1 MTSLLDLA
9 LPYQKKVI
17 LDNSKVK
24 ILNFSRQIGKSWTA
38 AYLATQKCLMKQNGL
53 VIYLSTGQRAADESL
68 KTCKKFGDAIK
79 VLSDGKITY
88 DSTASCITY
97 NNGSRI
103 MTLPGKPESCRGWT
117 VDLLVCDE
125 MAFWQQPDECW
136 QAIVPALLNK
146 IAGGDKEI
154 IICSTPLGKNSLFFD
169 LCQRAKAEED
179 WKYFEV
185 SIHDA
190 IKDGLNV
197 DLEQLH
203 KLIPDPIQFSIEF
216 ECSFAD
222 SSNDFLSP
230 NLLQFYNDDV
240 KLEDF
245 FIGVDWARSG
255 DGTAI
260 VALGRTKESKI
271 YLLDL
276 CTLHNVEYEKQINFV
291 KEIFR
296 KYNPKAMYGD
306 AGGLGSPI
314 MEELNKKV
322 STRIKPFNFTSA
334 NKTDAYEYF
343 RKQVFDRNI
352 FFKEDFR
359 TQIVSDL
366 SLIQQIISENGKLSY
381 VSRRAN
387 GSHGDIV
394 SAIVLAL
401 QAIRDNPINASTPQT
416 FQFPSA
422 FGNWYSRL

>member
-97 NNGSRI
+97 SNGSRI

-169 LCQRAKAEED
+169 LCQRAKVEND

-291 KEIFR
+291 KEIFK

-334 NKTDAYEYF
+334 NKTDAYEYL

-366 SLIQQIISENGKLSY
+366 SLIQQIISENGKISY

-394 SAIVLAL
+394 SAVVLAL

-416 FQFPSA
+416 FQFNSA

>member
-1 MTSLLDLA
+1 M
-9 LPYQKKVI
+9 
-17 LDNSKVK
+17 
-24 ILNFSRQIGKSWTA
+24 
-38 AYLATQKCLMKQNGL
+38 
-53 VIYLSTGQRAADESL
+53 
-68 KTCKKFGDAIK
+68 
-79 VLSDGKITY
+79 
-88 DSTASCITY
+88 
-97 NNGSRI
+97 
-103 MTLPGKPESCRGWT
+103 
-117 VDLLVCDE
+117 
-125 MAFWQQPDECW
+125 
-136 QAIVPALLNK
+136 
-146 IAGGDKEI
+146 
-154 IICSTPLGKNSLFFD
+154 FFD
-169 LCQRAKAEED
+169 LCQRAKVEND

-230 NLLQFYNDDV
+230 SLLQFYNDDV
-240 KLEDF
+240 KFEDF

-260 VALGRTKESKI
+260 VALGRTKESRI
-271 YLLDL
+271 YLIDL

-322 STRIKPFNFTSA
+322 SARIKPFNFTSA
-334 NKTDAYEYF
+334 NKTDAYEYL

-366 SLIQQIISENGKLSY
+366 SLI
-381 VSRRAN
+381 
-387 GSHGDIV
+387 
-394 SAIVLAL
+394 
-401 QAIRDNPINASTPQT
+401 
-416 FQFPSA
+416 
-422 FGNWYSRL
+422 

>member
-169 LCQRAKAEED
+169 LCQRAKAEND

-291 KEIFR
+291 KEIFK

-334 NKTDAYEYF
+334 NKTDAYEYL

-366 SLIQQIISENGKLSY
+366 SLIQQIISENGKISY

-394 SAIVLAL
+394 SAVVLAL

-416 FQFPSA
+416 FQFNSA

>member
-97 NNGSRI
+97 SNGSRI

-169 LCQRAKAEED
+169 LCQRAKVEND

-334 NKTDAYEYF
+334 NKTDAYEYL

-366 SLIQQIISENGKLSY
+366 SLIQQIISENGKISY

-394 SAIVLAL
+394 SAVVLAL

-416 FQFPSA
+416 FQFNSA
-422 FGNWYSRL
+422 FGNWRSRL

>member
-1 MTSLLDLA
+1 
-9 LPYQKKVI
+9 
-17 LDNSKVK
+17 
-24 ILNFSRQIGKSWTA
+24 
-38 AYLATQKCLMKQNGL
+38 MKQNGL

-97 NNGSRI
+97 SNGSRI

-169 LCQRAKAEED
+169 LCQRAKVEND

-230 NLLQFYNDDV
+230 SLLQFYNDDV
-240 KLEDF
+240 KFEDF

-322 STRIKPFNFTSA
+322 SARIKPFNFTST
-334 NKTDAYEYF
+334 NKTDAYEYL

>member
-97 NNGSRI
+97 SNGSRI

-169 LCQRAKAEED
+169 LCQRAKVEND

-240 KLEDF
+240 KLEDY

-291 KEIFR
+291 KEIFK

-334 NKTDAYEYF
+334 NKTDAYEYL

-366 SLIQQIISENGKLSY
+366 SLIQQIISENGKVSY

-394 SAIVLAL
+394 SAVVLAL

-416 FQFPSA
+416 FQFNSA
-422 FGNWYSRL
+422 FGNWHSRL

>member
-97 NNGSRI
+97 SNGSRI

-169 LCQRAKAEED
+169 LCQRAKVDKD

-334 NKTDAYEYF
+334 NKTGAYEYL

-394 SAIVLAL
+394 SAVVLAL
-401 QAIRDNPINASTPQT
+401 QAIRDNPINASIPQT

-422 FGNWYSRL
+422 FGNWHSRL

>member
-38 AYLATQKCLMKQNGL
+38 AYLATQKCLMKKNGL

-68 KTCKKFGDAIK
+68 KTCRKFGDAIK

-97 NNGSRI
+97 SNGSRI

-169 LCQRAKAEED
+169 LCQRAKVEND

-230 NLLQFYNDDV
+230 SLLQFYNDDV

-291 KEIFR
+291 KEIFK

-322 STRIKPFNFTSA
+322 SARIKPFNFTST
-334 NKTDAYEYF
+334 NKTDAYEYL
-343 RKQVFDRNI
+343 RKQVFDRNM

>member
-97 NNGSRI
+97 SNGSRI

-169 LCQRAKAEED
+169 LCQRAKVEND

-230 NLLQFYNDDV
+230 SLLQFYNDDV
-240 KLEDF
+240 KFEDF

-314 MEELNKKV
+314 MEELSTKV
-322 STRIKPFNFTSA
+322 SARIKPFNFTST
-334 NKTDAYEYF
+334 NKTDAYEYL
-343 RKQVFDRNI
+343 RKQVFDRSI

-401 QAIRDNPINASTPQT
+401 QAIRDNPVNASTPQT
-416 FQFPSA
+416 FQFNSA

>member
-53 VIYLSTGQRAADESL
+53 VIYLSTSQRAADESL

-97 NNGSRI
+97 SNGSRI

-169 LCQRAKAEED
+169 LCQRAKVEND

-230 NLLQFYNDDV
+230 SLLQFYNDDV
-240 KLEDF
+240 KFEDF

-260 VALGRTKESKI
+260 TVLGRTKESKI
-271 YLLDL
+271 YLIDL

-314 MEELNKKV
+314 MEELSTKV
-322 STRIKPFNFTSA
+322 SARIKPFNFTST
-334 NKTDAYEYF
+334 NKTDAYEYL

-401 QAIRDNPINASTPQT
+401 QAIRDNPVNASTPQT
-416 FQFPSA
+416 FQFNSA

>member
-97 NNGSRI
+97 SNGSRI

-125 MAFWQQPDECW
+125 MAFWQQPDDCW

-169 LCQRAKAEED
+169 LCQRAKVEND

-271 YLLDL
+271 YILDL

-291 KEIFR
+291 KEIFK

-306 AGGLGSPI
+306 AGGLGNPI

-334 NKTDAYEYF
+334 NKTDAYEYL

-366 SLIQQIISENGKLSY
+366 SLIQQIISENGKISY

-394 SAIVLAL
+394 SAVVLAL

-422 FGNWYSRL
+422 FGNWHSRL

>member
-17 LDNSKVK
+17 LDKSKVK
-24 ILNFSRQIGKSWTA
+24 VLNFSRQIGKSWTA

-97 NNGSRI
+97 SNGSRI

-169 LCQRAKAEED
+169 LCQRAKVEND

-306 AGGLGSPI
+306 AGGLGNPI

-334 NKTDAYEYF
+334 NKTDAYEYL

-366 SLIQQIISENGKLSY
+366 SLIQQIISENGKISY
-381 VSRRAN
+381 ISRRAN

-422 FGNWYSRL
+422 FGNRYSRL

>member
-17 LDNSKVK
+17 LDKSKVK

-97 NNGSRI
+97 SNGSRI

-169 LCQRAKAEED
+169 LCQRAKVEND

-240 KLEDF
+240 KFEDY

-334 NKTDAYEYF
+334 NKTDAYEYL
-343 RKQVFDRNI
+343 RKQVFDRSI

-366 SLIQQIISENGKLSY
+366 SLIQQIISENGKVSY

-394 SAIVLAL
+394 SAVVLAL

-416 FQFPSA
+416 FQFNSA

>member
-17 LDNSKVK
+17 LDKSKVK
-24 ILNFSRQIGKSWTA
+24 VLNFSRQIGKSWTA
-38 AYLATQKCLMKQNGL
+38 AYLATQKCLMKNNAL
-53 VIYLSTGQRAADESL
+53 VVYLSTGQRAADEAL
-68 KTCKKFGDAIK
+68 KTCRKFGDAVKI
-79 VLSDGKITY
+79 LSNDTITY
-88 DSTASCITY
+88 TSNASCITY
-97 NNGSRI
+97 SNGSRI
-103 MTLPGKPESCRGWT
+103 MSLPGKPESCRGWS

-136 QAIVPALLNK
+136 QAIIPTLLNHLS
-146 IAGGDKEI
+146 GGEKEI

-169 LCQRAKAEED
+169 LCQRAKVEKD
-179 WKYFEV
+179 WKYFEI

-203 KLIPDPIQFSIEF
+203 KLIPDPTQFAIEF

-222 SSNDFLSP
+222 SSNDFISS
-230 NLLQFYNDDV
+230 NLLQFYVDDV
-240 KLEDF
+240 KFEDY

-260 VALGRTKESKI
+260 TVLGRTKESKI

-276 CTLHNVEYEKQINFV
+276 CTLHNVEYEKQINLV
-291 KEIFR
+291 KEIFK

-314 MEELNKKV
+314 MEELNKKI
-322 STRIKPFNFTSA
+322 STRIKPFNFTSI

-343 RKQVFDRNI
+343 RKQIFDRNI

-366 SLIQQIISENGKLSY
+366 SLIQQIISENGKISY

-394 SAIVLAL
+394 SSIVLAL
-401 QAIRDNPINASTPQT
+401 QAIRDNPINSSTPQT

-422 FGNWYSRL
+422 FGSFRSRL

>member
-97 NNGSRI
+97 SNGSRI

-169 LCQRAKAEED
+169 LCQRAKVEND

-230 NLLQFYNDDV
+230 SLLQFYNDDV
-240 KLEDF
+240 KFEDF

-314 MEELNKKV
+314 MEELSTKV
-322 STRIKPFNFTSA
+322 SARIKPFNFTST
-334 NKTDAYEYF
+334 NKTDAYEYL

-401 QAIRDNPINASTPQT
+401 QAIRDNPVNASTPQT

-422 FGNWYSRL
+422 FGSFRSRL

>member
-97 NNGSRI
+97 SNGSRI

-169 LCQRAKAEED
+169 LCQRAKVEND

-230 NLLQFYNDDV
+230 SLLQFYNDDV
-240 KLEDF
+240 KFEDF

-260 VALGRTKESKI
+260 TVLGRTKESKI

-291 KEIFR
+291 KEIFK

-314 MEELNKKV
+314 MEELSTKV
-322 STRIKPFNFTSA
+322 SARIKPFNFTST
-334 NKTDAYEYF
+334 NKTDAYEYL

-366 SLIQQIISENGKLSY
+366 SLIQQIISENGKVSY

-416 FQFPSA
+416 FQFNSA

>member
-1 MTSLLDLA
+1 M
-9 LPYQKKVI
+9 
-17 LDNSKVK
+17 
-24 ILNFSRQIGKSWTA
+24 
-38 AYLATQKCLMKQNGL
+38 
-53 VIYLSTGQRAADESL
+53 
-68 KTCKKFGDAIK
+68 
-79 VLSDGKITY
+79 
-88 DSTASCITY
+88 
-97 NNGSRI
+97 
-103 MTLPGKPESCRGWT
+103 
-117 VDLLVCDE
+117 
-125 MAFWQQPDECW
+125 
-136 QAIVPALLNK
+136 
-146 IAGGDKEI
+146 
-154 IICSTPLGKNSLFFD
+154 FFD
-169 LCQRAKAEED
+169 LCQRAKVEND

-260 VALGRTKESKI
+260 VALGRTKESRV
-271 YLLDL
+271 YLIDL

-334 NKTDAYEYF
+334 NKTDAYEYL

-366 SLIQQIISENGKLSY
+366 SLIQQIISENGKISY

-394 SAIVLAL
+394 SAVVLAL

-416 FQFPSA
+416 FQFNSA

>member
-97 NNGSRI
+97 SNGSRI

-169 LCQRAKAEED
+169 LCQRAKVEND

-230 NLLQFYNDDV
+230 SLLQFYNDDV
-240 KLEDF
+240 KFEDF

-291 KEIFR
+291 KEIFK
-296 KYNPKAMYGD
+296 KYHPKAMYGD

-314 MEELNKKV
+314 MEELSTKV
-322 STRIKPFNFTSA
+322 SARIKPFNFTST
-334 NKTDAYEYF
+334 NKTGAYEYL

-401 QAIRDNPINASTPQT
+401 QAIRDNPVNASTPQT
-416 FQFPSA
+416 FQFNSA

>member
-17 LDNSKVK
+17 LDKSKVK
-24 ILNFSRQIGKSWTA
+24 VLNFSRQIGKSWTA

-97 NNGSRI
+97 SNGSRI

-169 LCQRAKAEED
+169 LCQRAKVEND

-203 KLIPDPIQFSIEF
+203 KLIPDPTQFAIEF

-222 SSNDFLSP
+222 SSNEFISS
-230 NLLQFYNDDV
+230 NLLQFYVDDV
-240 KLEDF
+240 KFEDY

-260 VALGRTKESKI
+260 TVLGRTKESKI

-276 CTLHNVEYEKQINFV
+276 CTLHNVEYEKQINLV

-322 STRIKPFNFTSA
+322 STRIKPFNFTSI

-343 RKQVFDRNI
+343 RKQIFDRNM
-352 FFKEDFR
+352 FFKENFR

-394 SAIVLAL
+394 SSIVLGL
-401 QAIRDNPINASTPQT
+401 QAIRDNPINSSTPQT

-422 FGNWYSRL
+422 FGSWHSRL

>member
-97 NNGSRI
+97 SNGSRI

-169 LCQRAKAEED
+169 LCQRAKVEND

-260 VALGRTKESKI
+260 VALGRTKESRV
-271 YLLDL
+271 YLIDL

-366 SLIQQIISENGKLSY
+366 SLIQQIISENGKISY

-394 SAIVLAL
+394 SAVVLAL

-422 FGNWYSRL
+422 FGNWRSRL

>member
-97 NNGSRI
+97 SNGSRI

-169 LCQRAKAEED
+169 LCQRAKVEND

-230 NLLQFYNDDV
+230 NLLQFYNDNV

-334 NKTDAYEYF
+334 NKTDAYEYL

-401 QAIRDNPINASTPQT
+401 QAIRDNPINASAPQT
-416 FQFPSA
+416 FQFNSA

>member
-97 NNGSRI
+97 SNGSRI

-169 LCQRAKAEED
+169 LCQRAKVEND

-230 NLLQFYNDDV
+230 SLLQFYNDDV
-240 KLEDF
+240 KFEDF

-314 MEELNKKV
+314 MEELSTKV
-322 STRIKPFNFTSA
+322 SARIKPFNFTST
-334 NKTDAYEYF
+334 NKTDAYEYL

-401 QAIRDNPINASTPQT
+401 QAIRDNPVNASTPQT
-416 FQFPSA
+416 FQFNSA

>member
-97 NNGSRI
+97 SNGSRI

-169 LCQRAKAEED
+169 LCQRAKVEND

-291 KEIFR
+291 KEIFK

-334 NKTDAYEYF
+334 NKTDAYEYL
-343 RKQVFDRNI
+343 RKQVFDRSI

-401 QAIRDNPINASTPQT
+401 QAIRDNPINASIPQT
-416 FQFPSA
+416 FQFNSA

>member
-17 LDNSKVK
+17 LDKSKVK

-97 NNGSRI
+97 SNGSRI

-169 LCQRAKAEED
+169 LCQRAKVEND

-240 KLEDF
+240 KFEDY

-334 NKTDAYEYF
+334 NKTDAYEYL
-343 RKQVFDRNI
+343 RKQVFDRSI

-381 VSRRAN
+381 MSRRAN

-394 SAIVLAL
+394 SAVVLAL

-416 FQFPSA
+416 FQFNSA

>member
-79 VLSDGKITY
+79 VLSNGKITY

-97 NNGSRI
+97 SNGSRI

-169 LCQRAKAEED
+169 LCQRAKVEND

-230 NLLQFYNDDV
+230 SLLQFYNDDV
-240 KLEDF
+240 KFEDF

-260 VALGRTKESKI
+260 VALGRTKESRI
-271 YLLDL
+271 YLIDL

-291 KEIFR
+291 KEIFK

-306 AGGLGSPI
+306 AGGLGNPI

-334 NKTDAYEYF
+334 NKTDAYEYL

-366 SLIQQIISENGKLSY
+366 SLIQQIISENGKISY

-394 SAIVLAL
+394 SAVVLAL

>member
-88 DSTASCITY
+88 NSTASCITY
-97 NNGSRI
+97 SNGSRI

-169 LCQRAKAEED
+169 LCQRAKVEND

-260 VALGRTKESKI
+260 VVLGRTKESKI

-322 STRIKPFNFTSA
+322 STRIKPFNFTSI

-343 RKQVFDRNI
+343 RKQIFDRNM

-366 SLIQQIISENGKLSY
+366 SLIQQIISENGKISY

-394 SAIVLAL
+394 SAVVLAL

-416 FQFPSA
+416 FQFNSA

>member
-9 LPYQKKVI
+9 LPYQRKVI
-17 LDNSKVK
+17 LDKSKVK
-24 ILNFSRQIGKSWTA
+24 VLNFSRQIGKSWTA
-38 AYLATQKCLMKQNGL
+38 AYLATQKCLMKDNAL
-53 VIYLSTGQRAADESL
+53 VVYLSTGQRAADEAL
-68 KTCKKFGDAIK
+68 KTCRKFGDAVK
-79 VLSDGKITY
+79 VLSDNAISY
-88 DSTASCITY
+88 SSNASCITY
-97 NNGSRI
+97 SNGSRV
-103 MTLPGKPESCRGWT
+103 MSLPGKPESCRGWS

-136 QAIVPALLNK
+136 QAIVPTILNK
-146 IAGGDKEI
+146 LTGGQKEI
-154 IICSTPLGKNSLFFD
+154 LICSTPLGKNSLFFD
-169 LCQRAKAEED
+169 LCQRAKSEED

-190 IKDGLNV
+190 MKDGLNV

-203 KLIPDPIQFSIEF
+203 KLIPDPTQFAIEF

-222 SSNDFLSP
+222 SSNEFLSP
-230 NLLQFYNDDV
+230 SLLQFYNDDV
-240 KLEDF
+240 KFEDY

-260 VALGRTKESKI
+260 VALGRTKESRV
-271 YLLDL
+271 YLIDL
-276 CTLHNVEYEKQINFV
+276 CTLHNVEYEKQINFT
-291 KEIFR
+291 KEMFK

-306 AGGLGSPI
+306 AGGLGNPI
-314 MEELNKKV
+314 MEDLNKKV
-322 STRIKPFNFTSA
+322 SARIKPFTFTSA
-334 NKTDAYEYF
+334 NKTDAYEYL
-343 RKQVFDRNI
+343 RKQVFERNL

-394 SAIVLAL
+394 SAAVLAL
-401 QAIRDNPINASTPQT
+401 QAVRDNPINSALPISHQS
-416 FQFPSA
+416 FSA
-422 FGNWYSRL
+422 FGSYISRF

>member
-97 NNGSRI
+97 SNGSRI

-169 LCQRAKAEED
+169 LCQRAKVEND

-271 YLLDL
+271 YLIDL

-306 AGGLGSPI
+306 AGGLGNPI

-334 NKTDAYEYF
+334 NKTDAYEYL

-359 TQIVSDL
+359 TQIISDL

-394 SAIVLAL
+394 SAVVLAL
-401 QAIRDNPINASTPQT
+401 QAIRDNPINASIPQT
-416 FQFPSA
+416 FQFQSA
-422 FGNWYSRL
+422 FGNWHSRL

>member
-97 NNGSRI
+97 SNGSRI

-169 LCQRAKAEED
+169 LCQRAKVEND

-230 NLLQFYNDDV
+230 SLLQFYNDDV
-240 KLEDF
+240 KFEDF

-314 MEELNKKV
+314 MEELSTKV
-322 STRIKPFNFTSA
+322 SARIKPFNFTST
-334 NKTDAYEYF
+334 NKTGAYEYL

-401 QAIRDNPINASTPQT
+401 QAIRDNPINSTVPYT

-422 FGNWYSRL
+422 FGSFRSRL

>member
-1 MTSLLDLA
+1 MKDNA
-9 LPYQKKVI
+9 LV
-17 LDNSKVK
+17 V
-24 ILNFSRQIGKSWTA
+24 
-38 AYLATQKCLMKQNGL
+38 
-53 VIYLSTGQRAADESL
+53 YLSTGQRAADEAL
-68 KTCKKFGDAIK
+68 KTCRKFGDAVK
-79 VLSDGKITY
+79 VLSSNAISY
-88 DSTASCITY
+88 SSNASCITY
-97 NNGSRI
+97 SNGSRI
-103 MTLPGKPESCRGWT
+103 MSLPGKPESCRGWS

-136 QAIVPALLNK
+136 QAIVPTVLNK
-146 IAGGDKEI
+146 LTGGEKEI
-154 IICSTPLGKNSLFFD
+154 LICSTPLGKNSLFFD

-190 IKDGLNV
+190 IKAGLNV

-203 KLIPDPIQFSIEF
+203 KLIPDPVQFSIEF

-230 NLLQFYNDDV
+230 SLLQFYADDV
-240 KLEDF
+240 KFEDY

-260 VALGRTKESKI
+260 VALGRTKESRV

-291 KEIFR
+291 KEIFK
-296 KYNPKAMYGD
+296 KYSPKAMYGD
-306 AGGLGSPI
+306 AGGLGNPI

-322 STRIKPFNFTSA
+322 SARIKPFTFTSA
-334 NKTDAYEYF
+334 NKTAAYEYL

-394 SAIVLAL
+394 SAAVLAL
-401 QAIRDNPINASTPQT
+401 QAIRDNPISTALPI
-416 FQFPSA
+416 SH
-422 FGNWYSRL
+422 

>member
-68 KTCKKFGDAIK
+68 KTCRKFGDAIK

-97 NNGSRI
+97 SNGSRI

-169 LCQRAKAEED
+169 LCQRAKVEND

-260 VALGRTKESKI
+260 TVLGRTKESKI

-276 CTLHNVEYEKQINFV
+276 FTLHNVEYEKQINFV

-343 RKQVFDRNI
+343 RKQIFDRNM

-366 SLIQQIISENGKLSY
+366 SLIQQIISENGKISY

-394 SAIVLAL
+394 SAVVLAL

-416 FQFPSA
+416 FQFNSA

>member
-97 NNGSRI
+97 SNGSRI

-169 LCQRAKAEED
+169 LCQRAKVEND

-334 NKTDAYEYF
+334 NKTDAYEYL

-366 SLIQQIISENGKLSY
+366 SLIQQIISENGKISY

-401 QAIRDNPINASTPQT
+401 QAIRDNPINASIPQT
-416 FQFPSA
+416 FQFNSA

>member
-97 NNGSRI
+97 SNGSRI

-169 LCQRAKAEED
+169 LCQRAKVEND

-306 AGGLGSPI
+306 AGGLGNPI

-334 NKTDAYEYF
+334 NKTDAYEYL

-401 QAIRDNPINASTPQT
+401 QAIRDNPINASIPQT
-416 FQFPSA
+416 FQFNSA

>member
-1 MTSLLDLA
+1 M
-9 LPYQKKVI
+9 
-17 LDNSKVK
+17 
-24 ILNFSRQIGKSWTA
+24 
-38 AYLATQKCLMKQNGL
+38 
-53 VIYLSTGQRAADESL
+53 
-68 KTCKKFGDAIK
+68 
-79 VLSDGKITY
+79 
-88 DSTASCITY
+88 
-97 NNGSRI
+97 
-103 MTLPGKPESCRGWT
+103 
-117 VDLLVCDE
+117 
-125 MAFWQQPDECW
+125 
-136 QAIVPALLNK
+136 
-146 IAGGDKEI
+146 
-154 IICSTPLGKNSLFFD
+154 FFD
-169 LCQRAKAEED
+169 LCQRAKVEND

-260 VALGRTKESKI
+260 TVLGRTKESKI

-322 STRIKPFNFTSA
+322 SSRIKPFNFTSA
-334 NKTDAYEYF
+334 NKTDAYEYL

-422 FGNWYSRL
+422 FGNWRSRL

>member
-88 DSTASCITY
+88 NSTASCITY
-97 NNGSRI
+97 SNGSRI

-169 LCQRAKAEED
+169 LCQRAKVEND

-260 VALGRTKESKI
+260 VALGRNKESKI

-322 STRIKPFNFTSA
+322 STRIKPFNFTST
-334 NKTDAYEYF
+334 NKTDAYEYL

-366 SLIQQIISENGKLSY
+366 SLIQQIISENGKISY

-394 SAIVLAL
+394 SAVVLAL

-416 FQFPSA
+416 FQFNSA
-422 FGNWYSRL
+422 FGNWHSRL

>member
-9 LPYQKKVI
+9 LPYQRKVI
-17 LDNSKVK
+17 LDKSKVK
-24 ILNFSRQIGKSWTA
+24 VLNFSRQIGKSWTA
-38 AYLATQKCLMKQNGL
+38 AYLATQKCLMKNNAL
-53 VIYLSTGQRAADESL
+53 VVYLSTGQRAADEAL
-68 KTCKKFGDAIK
+68 KTCRKFGDAVK
-79 VLSDGKITY
+79 VLSSNAISY
-88 DSTASCITY
+88 SSNASCITY
-97 NNGSRI
+97 SNGSRI
-103 MTLPGKPESCRGWT
+103 MSLPGKPESCRGWS

-136 QAIVPALLNK
+136 QAIVPTVLNK
-146 IAGGDKEI
+146 LTGGEKEI
-154 IICSTPLGKNSLFFD
+154 LICSTPLGKNSLFFD

-203 KLIPDPIQFSIEF
+203 KLIPDPMQFSIEF

-230 NLLQFYNDDV
+230 SLLQFYNDDV
-240 KLEDF
+240 KFEDF

-260 VALGRTKESKI
+260 AALGRTKESRV
-271 YLLDL
+271 YLIDL
-276 CTLHNVEYEKQINFV
+276 FTLHNVEYEKQTNFV
-291 KEIFR
+291 KEIFN

-306 AGGLGSPI
+306 AGGLGNPI

-322 STRIKPFNFTSA
+322 SARIKPFTFTSA
-334 NKTDAYEYF
+334 NKTAAYEYL

-394 SAIVLAL
+394 SAIVLGL
-401 QAIRDNPINASTPQT
+401 QAIRDNPISTALPISHQS
-416 FQFPSA
+416 FSA
-422 FGNWYSRL
+422 FGSYISRF

>member
-97 NNGSRI
+97 SNGSRI

-169 LCQRAKAEED
+169 LCQRAKVEND

-230 NLLQFYNDDV
+230 SLLQFYNDDV
-240 KLEDF
+240 KFEDF

-314 MEELNKKV
+314 MEELSKKV
-322 STRIKPFNFTSA
+322 SSRIKPFNFTSA
-334 NKTDAYEYF
+334 NKTDAYEYL

-401 QAIRDNPINASTPQT
+401 QAIRDNPVNASTPQT
-416 FQFPSA
+416 FQFNSA

>member
-68 KTCKKFGDAIK
+68 KTCRKFGDAIK

-97 NNGSRI
+97 SNGSRI

-240 KLEDF
+240 KLEDY

-334 NKTDAYEYF
+334 NKTDAYEYL
-343 RKQVFDRNI
+343 RKQVFDRSI

-366 SLIQQIISENGKLSY
+366 SLIQQIISENGKISY

-394 SAIVLAL
+394 SAVVLAL

-422 FGNWYSRL
+422 FGNWRSRL